1 MATALSHGLNAL
13 THMFSPVRVA
23 RRVRLA
29 DSVQLDRPL
38 TDVHVPTLVVTG
50 DDGLDSVVPV
60 RLTEEYM
67 RIWPHAERVT
77 LARTG
82 HIGLVTR
89 PDAFSAAVGSFA
101 DRHAQR
107 DSREKKVG

>member
-1 MATALSHGLNAL
+1 
-13 THMFSPVRVA
+13 
-23 RRVRLA
+23 LA
-29 DSVQLDRPL
+29 ESVQLDRPL

-60 RLTEEYM
+60 PMTEEYM

-89 PDAFSAAVGSFA
+89 PDAFAAAVGSFVEKHA
-101 DRHAQR
+101 RSEWRGPRHRGQAR
-107 DSREKKVG
+107 DSKETKVG